1 MDSPKT
7 VMIIENEPD
16 AADLFAEMMP
26 DISGP
31 EVLRHMRS
39 EPDMQAIPVIILSA
53 KSTPGDIKAGFDAGA
68 TKYHTKPV
76 SFLDL
81 KQAVTQVLQKV

>member
-1 MDSPKT
+1 
-7 VMIIENEPD
+7 
-16 AADLFAEMMP
+16 
-26 DISGP
+26 
-31 EVLRHMRS
+31 MRR